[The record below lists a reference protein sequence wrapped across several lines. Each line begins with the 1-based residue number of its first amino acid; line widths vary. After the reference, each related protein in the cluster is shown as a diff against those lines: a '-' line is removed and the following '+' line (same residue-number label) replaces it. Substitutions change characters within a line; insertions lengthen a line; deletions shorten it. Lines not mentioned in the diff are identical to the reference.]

1 MARRRSRVSPR
12 NNPFM
17 AWQRLSLRTAETL
30 LASTHVISHRTQRH
44 NTPAEI
50 FEMGSEKVLAA
61 MKSSQA
67 VAGHCIRLAGRDPL
81 ALWAAWPQLLA
92 SGLAPYHAR
101 ATRNARAL
109 RRR

>member
-1 MARRRSRVSPR
+1 
-12 NNPFM
+12 M
-17 AWQRLSLRTAETL
+17 AWQRLGFRAAETL
-30 LASTHVISHRTQRH
+30 LASTQVISHRTRRQ

-67 VAGHCIRLAGRDPL
+67 VAGHCMRLAGRDPL
-81 ALWAAWPQLLA
+81 AFWAAWPRMLA